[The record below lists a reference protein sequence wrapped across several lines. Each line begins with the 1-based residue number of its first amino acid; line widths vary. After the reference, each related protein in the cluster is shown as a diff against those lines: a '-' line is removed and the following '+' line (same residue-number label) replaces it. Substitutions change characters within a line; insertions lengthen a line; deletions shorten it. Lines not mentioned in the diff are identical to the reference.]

1 MQRKQYTPEFKQ
13 QVIKEAREVG
23 NCSLVARKY
32 DIAHSIVGKWVRKS
46 KNNGINYTTPKIP
59 QDHKEL
65 LIENERLKKLLGK
78 KELEI
83 EILRD
88 LLKKTNPQLKIK

>member
-1 MQRKQYTPEFKQ
+1 MQKKQYTPEFRQ
-13 QVIKEAREVG
+13 QLVKEVGEVG
-23 NCSLVARKY
+23 NSSIVARKY
-32 DIAHSIVGKWVRKS
+32 DLNKNIISRWVRES
-46 KNNGINYTTPKIP
+46 KNNGVKHAASKMP

-65 LIENERLKKLLGK
+65 LTENDQLKKLLGK

-88 LLKKTNPQLKIK
+88 LLKKANPQLKIK